1 MHTIFHHMPAQENHR
16 HHKAQADA
24 GTEKGPQNKC

>member
-1 MHTIFHHMPAQENHR
+1 MPAQENHR

-24 GTEKGPQNKC
+24 GTEQGPQNKC